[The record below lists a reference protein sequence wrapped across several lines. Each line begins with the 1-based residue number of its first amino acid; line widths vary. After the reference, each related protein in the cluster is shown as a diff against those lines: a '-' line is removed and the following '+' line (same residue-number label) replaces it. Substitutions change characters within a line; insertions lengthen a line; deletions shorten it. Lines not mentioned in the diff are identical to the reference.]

1 MTLPSAPA
9 PQPFDQSPVCPES
22 ARPLHSAQRG
32 VEGKEALTLRTRLAR
47 LLSLALCCLTLVNV
61 AYASQQEELEN
72 LRKRIAAVQH
82 DMDKT
87 SESKAEAADALRE
100 SERAISNSN
109 RKLAELAALQHAA
122 DQKLSKLQGQQ
133 QKLST
138 NMAGQQALLGK
149 LLYQQYLG
157 GKQEYLKLLLNNQD
171 PNQVAR
177 DLRYYQY
184 IARSRATWLAT
195 LRENLA
201 ALDAVSMS
209 TREQRTE
216 LASLRTEQAAQK
228 KTLEKEQ
235 HARQRMLGKISQQL
249 HQQRREITRLQRDQ
263 SRLSQL
269 VDRLTKML
277 AQPKTKSL
285 FRNDNLP
292 DNRFDGSPF
301 DQLKGKLTLP
311 VRGEITNRFGTPRPD
326 STVQWKGLFLRTSSG
341 QAVKAIAAGQVVF
354 ADWLRGFGNLLII
367 DHGKGYM
374 SLYGNNETLYKQ
386 VGDVLR
392 GGDTIATVG
401 NSGGNEDFG
410 LYFELRHES
419 KPLDPMKWLA
429 TK

>member
-1 MTLPSAPA
+1 VTL
-9 PQPFDQSPVCPES
+9 
-22 ARPLHSAQRG
+22 
-32 VEGKEALTLRTRLAR
+32 LAR
-47 LLSLALCCLTLVNV
+47 IFTLAFCCLTLVNL
-61 AYASQQEELEN
+61 AYASHQEELEN

-82 DMDKT
+82 EMDKT
-87 SESKAEAADALRE
+87 SESKTEAADALRE

-109 RKLAELAALQHAA
+109 RKLAELATLQHAA
-122 DQKLSKLQGQQ
+122 DQKLGKLQGQQ
-133 QKLST
+133 QKLGAD
-138 NMAGQQALLGK
+138 MAGQQALLGK

-184 IARSRATWLAT
+184 ITRSRATWLAT

-201 ALDAVSMS
+201 ALETISIS

-216 LASLRTEQAAQK
+216 LASLRMEQAAQQ
-228 KTLEKEQ
+228 KTLKKEKQ
-235 HARQRMLGKISQQL
+235 ARQRTLVNVSQQL
-249 HQQRREITRLQRDQ
+249 HRQHREISRLQRDEN
-263 SRLSQL
+263 RLSQL
-269 VDRLTKML
+269 IDRLTKML
-277 AQPKTKSL
+277 AEPKSKSL

-311 VRGEITNRFGTPRPD
+311 VKGEITNRFDTPRPD
-326 STVQWKGLFLRTSSG
+326 STVRWKGLFLRTSSG

-401 NSGGNEDFG
+401 NTGGNEDFG

-419 KPLDPMKWLA
+419 RPLDPMKWMA